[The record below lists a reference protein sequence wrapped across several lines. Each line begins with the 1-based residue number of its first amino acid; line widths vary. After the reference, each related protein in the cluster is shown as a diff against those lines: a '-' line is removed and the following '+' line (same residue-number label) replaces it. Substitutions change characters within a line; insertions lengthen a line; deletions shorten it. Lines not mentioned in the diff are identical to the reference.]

1 MSTLTNS
8 NPEIKQRNL
17 ADYHPNIWGEYFIQ
31 YASESMELDQNIVT
45 QIDTLKS
52 EVRNMLVAKTDEPF
66 AKVKLVDSICR
77 LGVSYHFEK
86 EIDDVL
92 QQVHKSCVENGE
104 VILEDNLFSLAV
116 LFRVLRQQGFY
127 VSPNVFTK
135 FKDKQGNFNETLITD
150 VEGMLSLYEAS
161 HMIVHEEDIL
171 EEALGFTSTHLESI
185 ATQLNHSLAEQ
196 VKYASKHP
204 IHKNLPRLEARHYIS
219 IYEQDPSHNEILL
232 TFSKLDFNLLQSLH
246 QKEFGN
252 ICKWWKELDFSS
264 KLPYARDRIVEC
276 SFWSLIVYFEPQYPQ
291 ARKMLSKVNAI
302 LSFID
307 DTYDSYGTID
317 ELELFTEAIERWDI
331 DALNNLPDYMKL
343 LYKSFWNVYEEIE
356 QAMIEEGREY
366 ILNYYKKEFKK
377 AVQAYMTEAR
387 WLNKNYIP
395 TTEEYMSVSTI
406 SCCSTLLILTSYI
419 GMGDTVIENI
429 FNWLTNEPIIA
440 NAAATICRVMDEIVS
455 SEFEHKRGHVCSL
468 LDCYIKQYGM
478 TREAAIQECQ
488 KRVAIAWKDINKEC
502 LRPTEV
508 PMDFLT
514 RALNF
519 SRFMD
524 VFYTDK
530 DNYTHVEGLMKT
542 YIKDVL
548 VDPIPI

>member
-1 MSTLTNS
+1 
-8 NPEIKQRNL
+8 
-17 ADYHPNIWGEYFIQ
+17 
-31 YASESMELDQNIVT
+31 MELDQNIVT

-52 EVRNMLVAKTDEPF
+52 HVRNMLVAKSEKPF
-66 AKVKLVDSICR
+66 EKVKLIDSICR
-77 LGVSYHFEK
+77 LGLSYHFEK
-86 EIDDVL
+86 EIDEVL
-92 QQVHKSCVENGE
+92 QHIHKSYVENGE
-104 VILEDNLFSLAV
+104 IILEDNLFSLAV
-116 LFRVLRQQGFY
+116 LFRVLRQHGFY

-135 FKDKQGNFNETLITD
+135 FKDEQGNFNETLIMD

-161 HMIVHEEDIL
+161 HLIVHGEDIL
-171 EEALGFTSTHLESI
+171 EEALAFTSTHLEFI
-185 ATQLNHSLAEQ
+185 ATESSHSLAAQ
-196 VKYASKHP
+196 VKYALRQAL
-204 IHKNLPRLEARHYIS
+204 HKSLPRLEARRYIS
-219 IYEQDPSHNEILL
+219 IYEQDPSHDEILL

-252 ICKWWKELDFSS
+252 ISKWWKELDFSS

-276 SFWSLIVYFEPQYPQ
+276 CFWTLTVYFEPQYSR
-291 ARKMLSKVNAI
+291 ARKMLPKINVM
-302 LSFID
+302 LSLID

-317 ELELFTEAIERWDI
+317 ELERFTEAIERWDVI
-331 DALNNLPDYMKL
+331 VSDDLPDYMKL

-387 WLNKNYIP
+387 WLNENYIP
-395 TTEEYMSVSTI
+395 TTEEYMRVSRT
-406 SCCSTLLILTSYI
+406 SCCYSLLILASYI
-419 GMGDTVIENI
+419 GMGDKVTENI
-429 FNWLTNEPIIA
+429 FKWVTNEPKIVNGAA
-440 NAAATICRVMDEIVS
+440 NICRLMDEIVS
-455 SEFEHKRGHVCSL
+455 TEFEQKRGHVCSL
-468 LDCYIKQYGM
+468 LDCYKKHHGM
-478 TREAAIQECQ
+478 SREAGIQECQ
-488 KRVAIAWKDINKEC
+488 KGVAIAWKDINRDC

-530 DNYTHVEGLMKT
+530 DNYTHAEGLMKT
-542 YIKDVL
+542 YIKDVM